1 MKDKMDV
8 KFCQSCGM
16 PLNEKNRGT
25 EADGSI
31 SEDYCIYCYKDGEF
45 TRDMTMEQ
53 MIDFCAQFTD
63 EINKQSGQNM
73 TQGQAK
79 EMMRLFFPHLKR
91 WQQS

>member
-1 MKDKMDV
+1 
-8 KFCQSCGM
+8 
-16 PLNEKNRGT
+16 
-25 EADGSI
+25 
-31 SEDYCIYCYKDGEF
+31 
-45 TRDMTMEQ
+45 MTMEQ

-91 WQQS
+91 WQQ